1 MMATS
6 DTLEEEEESL
16 VLVELTGIIDLDL
29 YSLKDK
35 NCKIVGL
42 ESSKPVLQLDNYYFV
57 GEYEDIVGT
66 AVVFE
71 EVIPQTSRKTEK
83 NLRYL
88 CKTNKKLAMKRAFLQ
103 QKQSE
108 NEPSMKPPPEE
119 SHASVKFSEETS
131 TVMLTSLE
139 EDTCLEDKVSSIRIS
154 EETSTT
160 VLEVTPTTMASSEIC
175 TTMLSSEE
183 ASASSK
189 TDQVQEVTDATKE
202 TDII

>member
-1 MMATS
+1 MATS

-29 YSLKDK
+29 YGLKDR

-42 ESSKPVLQLDNYYFV
+42 EGNKPVLQLDNYYFV

-66 AVVFE
+66 AVIFE
-71 EVIPQTSRKTEK
+71 EVIPQTKRKTEK
-83 NLRYL
+83 NLKYF

-108 NEPSMKPPPEE
+108 NDPSMKPP
-119 SHASVKFSEETS
+119 SEEDAC
-131 TVMLTSLE
+131 LE
-139 EDTCLEDKVSSIRIS
+139 ETVSRMRLS
-154 EETSTT
+154 EE
-160 VLEVTPTTMASSEIC
+160 TPTTMPS
-175 TTMLSSEE
+175 SSEE
-183 ASASSK
+183 ASVSNK

-202 TDII
+202 TDTI